1 MKALKVG
8 MEASCTRTF
17 TNQDR
22 QLYMQL
28 CGRAG
33 STSADD
39 PYPLP
44 EPLIGG
50 LFSYLLG
57 TKLPGA
63 GTNYLKQKM
72 TFTGTG
78 YYNEPLTAVVRIT
91 RLRPDKGLV
100 NLETECINARGRQVC
115 HGEALVLAGVLNK

>member
-1 MKALKVG
+1 MKYLKVG

-17 TNQDR
+17 TDQDR
-22 QLYMQL
+22 LLYMQL
-28 CGRAG
+28 SGTADS
-33 STSADD
+33 STADD

-50 LFSYLLG
+50 LFSFLLG
-57 TKLPGA
+57 TKLPGS

-72 TFTGTG
+72 TFTGRG

-91 RLRPDKGLV
+91 RLRPDKSLV
-100 NLETECINARGRQVC
+100 NLKTECIDARGRQIC
-115 HGEALVLAGVLNK
+115 HGEALVLAGALNK